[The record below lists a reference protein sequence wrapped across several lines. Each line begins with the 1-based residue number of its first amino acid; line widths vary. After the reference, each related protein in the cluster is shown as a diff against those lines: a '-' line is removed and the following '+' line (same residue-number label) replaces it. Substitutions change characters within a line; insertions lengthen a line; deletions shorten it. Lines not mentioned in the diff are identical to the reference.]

1 MAVPCGTENYKQT
14 SNRKEKTMPE
24 YWKKVHDEAL
34 AGMQT
39 LVDLYKHDEVK
50 DTCSDME
57 CALAFVMKHGSYK
70 IAAKAIG
77 YFNDYK
83 WAKHEIA
90 AHKAEKTPVKAM

>member
-1 MAVPCGTENYKQT
+1 
-14 SNRKEKTMPE
+14 MPE

-50 DTCSDME
+50 DTCYDME
-57 CALAFVMKHGSYK
+57 CALAFVMKRGSCR

-77 YFNDYK
+77 LFNDYK

-90 AHKAEKTPVKAM
+90 AHQAEKPSAKAM